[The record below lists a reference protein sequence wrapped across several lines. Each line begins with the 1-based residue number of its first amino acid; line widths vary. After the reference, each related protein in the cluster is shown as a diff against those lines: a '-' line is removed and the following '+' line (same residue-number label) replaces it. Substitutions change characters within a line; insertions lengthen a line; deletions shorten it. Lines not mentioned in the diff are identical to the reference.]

1 MRDGE
6 PGAQHGA
13 VGPVEV
19 QQRCRGIFVEPAL
32 DPHLEVAPGP
42 RRADPL
48 TLQVQI
54 GDLIEGVDRTQ
65 ARIELQ
71 AVDDA
76 DRVIEPDVLGPHIP
90 VPVDDAASLNARLQH
105 GAVLGQEA
113 PLGTVNAQDEHRRQ
127 AEAGIEQDA
136 AVCSEARRPFG
147 EVCAGG
153 NENGARVPVE
163 AHQSGGQTAI
173 GAGVARREESWQSVT
188 PTIDVPSADAY
199 ADKIM
204 AAGGVIVRPRR

>member
-1 MRDGE
+1 LWCSEERFEAGGVAGGDLKVGAGAVRPLLRHTRRGLRQMRDGE

-76 DRVIEPDVLGPHIP
+76 DRVIEPDVLGPHKRG
-90 VPVDDAASLNARLQH
+90 AARLLTRPDFVGSADTPSDVTDVDGRMH
-105 GAVLGQEA
+105 AGRLPV
-113 PLGTVNAQDEHRRQ
+113 AQR
-127 AEAGIEQDA
+127 
-136 AVCSEARRPFG
+136 ARRLDGPRSTFYRRALLHVFRHG
-147 EVCAGG
+147 LRCPWQC
-153 NENGARVPVE
+153 N
-163 AHQSGGQTAI
+163 AI
-173 GAGVARREESWQSVT
+173 FTIIGT
-188 PTIDVPSADAY
+188 PLAQ
-199 ADKIM
+199 
-204 AAGGVIVRPRR
+204 G